1 MKKFIN
7 AFFVAAAIF
16 AVGCTQYDDSELRD
30 QMESIQS
37 QVDQLDVKLQQINA
51 NLDALQTIVNA
62 LDGKDFIT
70 SVQEVTHPETGV
82 AGYTIVFAESGAKTI
97 YNGKDSAAPSVGAAM
112 HPQAGVYCW
121 QIDGQW
127 LEVDGKPLPTSG
139 ATPQIKIEN
148 GVWKISYDGSE
159 WETVSVTGD
168 AQSTVVCHFKEV
180 NVDSENNC
188 VIFVLNDGQEFNL
201 PLGARFALVFS
212 EYKGI
217 KLDPGQTGEIAYTVV
232 GADADTEVYVIS
244 SGSWD
249 VEVCPENTGKGV
261 LKVTVSED
269 AEKGRILVGASNH
282 KGQSDLRLLEITTEI
297 VKVNSVE
304 PELLSSEGGNVTVK
318 VTTNIDYTI
327 NISADWLSYVETKAL
342 RTETVT
348 FYAESNPTSQI
359 RTAQVQLLDAAGNVA
374 QTFAVAQDK
383 NIGEFSLNWAY
394 SDASVTPSFGY
405 TEPAIDAAGNVYV
418 ISGNSLV
425 KIASSGAQ
433 AWTKALTMWGGNCP
447 DVTPS
452 LEADGSVVY
461 TAGGTDNV
469 VGVYALNTADGSEKW
484 TVGHDAFFCTDASKK
499 LSFWRAG
506 VAVGDDHLFVTCTRS
521 YSINA
526 FSKNDGSRT
535 TYASTKQD
543 GSGMDYSLTCSP
555 VLTKDGVVAAKS
567 GAGMVGAN
575 RSLMEQPSEDFKTV
589 AQNYYVPCGI
599 YTTFKQWS
607 FNDRAPIIAVN
618 YEGANYV
625 VSGGTESK
633 NHHFHVWY
641 QKSVRGL
648 ETTVPTLPSGNTNI
662 DYYYTLAGLR
672 QTSGTGGGGLV
683 AGARNEVIVSAEP
696 ADLTVVDPAQ
706 HPYVD
711 GGFVA
716 VWPAKKNAAD
726 AYAYKF
732 AHDKTIPGSCA
743 VDNNGFVHAVDI
755 EGTYFILKP
764 DYDNKTVTV
773 LKKTTI
779 KDLVKGCGV
788 AGLTDAES
796 VTVKSSVKI
805 GQDGK
810 LYVNANFKTGS
821 TTVGG
826 TVCFSF
832 EATTGICAESSWP
845 QAGADPM
852 NTNRQVGY
860 TENNNN

>member
-1 MKKFIN
+1 MKKIIN
-7 AFFVAAAIF
+7 AIFLAAIIIF
-16 AVGCTQYDDSELRD
+16 AGCNKYDDTQLRE
-30 QMESIQS
+30 QMDNIQS
-37 QVDQLDVKLQQINA
+37 QIDEMDVKLQQLNA

-70 SVQEVTHPETGV
+70 SVQEVRHPETGV
-82 AGYTIVFAESGAKTI
+82 TGYTIVFAQSGAKTI
-97 YNGKDSAAPSVGAAM
+97 YNGKDSSAPSVGAAM

-127 LEVDGKPLPTSG
+127 LEVDGKPLPTTG

-148 GVWKISYDGSE
+148 GVWKISYNGSD
-159 WETVSVTGD
+159 WETISVTGD
-168 AQSTVVCHFKEV
+168 AQSTVVCQFKDV
-180 NVDSENNC
+180 NVDNENNC
-188 VIFVLNDGQEFNL
+188 VTFVAHDDSVFTL
-201 PLGARFALVFS
+201 PLGARFALVFY

-217 KLDPGQTGEIAYTVV
+217 KLEPGQINEIPYTVV

-244 SGSWD
+244 SDSWT
-249 VEVCPENTGKGV
+249 VEVCPKTDGSGV
-261 LKVTVSED
+261 LKVTVPDD
-269 AEKGRILVGASNH
+269 AETGRILVGASNH

-304 PELLSSEGGNVTVK
+304 PALLSSEGGNVTVQ
-318 VTTNIDYTI
+318 VVTNINYTVK
-327 NISADWLSYVETKAL
+327 ISREWLSYVETKAL
-342 RTETVT
+342 RTETLT
-348 FYAESNPTSQI
+348 FYAESNPTSQV
-359 RTAQVQLLDAAGNVA
+359 RTAQVQLLDAEGNVV

-405 TEPAIDAAGNVYV
+405 TEPAIDASGNVYV

-425 KIASSGAQ
+425 KIASSGTHS
-433 AWTKALTMWGGNCP
+433 WTKALTMWGGNCP

-461 TAGGTDNV
+461 TAGGTDNT

-484 TVGHDAFFCTDASKK
+484 TLGYDAFFQQNISNK

-506 VAVGDDHLFVTCTRS
+506 VAVGDDHLFVSCTRGH
-521 YSINA
+521 SINA
-526 FSKNDGSRT
+526 FSKADGSRT
-535 TYASTKQD
+535 TYASTRAD
-543 GSGMDYSLTCSP
+543 GSKMDYSLTCSP

-575 RSLMEQPSEDFKTV
+575 KSLMEQPSEDFKT
-589 AQNYYVPCGI
+589 ASQDYYVPCGI
-599 YTTFKQWS
+599 YTTYKAWA

-618 YEGANYV
+618 YEGTNYV

-648 ETTVPTLPSGNTNI
+648 DTTVPSLPSGNTNI

-696 ADLTVVDPAQ
+696 ADLTVVNPEQ

-716 VWPAKKNAAD
+716 VWPAKKSVAD

-732 AHDKTIPGSCA
+732 AHNKTIPGSCA
-743 VDNNGFVHAVDI
+743 VDNNGYVHAVDI

-764 DYDNKTVTV
+764 DYENKTAVV
-773 LKKTTI
+773 LKTTTI

-788 AGLTDAES
+788 TGLTDAES

-832 EATTGICAESSWP
+832 EATTGMCAESSWP

-860 TENNNN
+860 AKN

>member
-1 MKKFIN
+1 MKKIIN
-7 AFFVAAAIF
+7 AIFLAVIIIF
-16 AVGCTQYDDSELRD
+16 AGCNKYDDTQLRE
-30 QMESIQS
+30 QMDNIQS
-37 QVDQLDVKLQQINA
+37 QIDEMDVKLQQLNA
-51 NLDALQTIVNA
+51 NLDAFQTIVNA

-70 SVQEVTHPETGV
+70 SVQEVRHPETGV
-82 AGYTIVFAESGAKTI
+82 TGYTIVFAQSGAKTI
-97 YNGKDSAAPSVGAAM
+97 YNGKDSSAPSVGAAM

-127 LEVDGKPLPTSG
+127 LEVDGKPLPTTG

-148 GVWKISYDGSE
+148 GVWKISYNGSD
-159 WETVSVTGD
+159 WETISVTGD
-168 AQSTVVCHFKEV
+168 AQSTVVCQFKDV
-180 NVDSENNC
+180 NVDNENNC
-188 VIFVLNDGQEFNL
+188 VTIVAHDDSVFTL

-217 KLDPGQTGEIAYTVV
+217 KLEPGQINEIPYTVV

-244 SGSWD
+244 SDSWT
-249 VEVCPENTGKGV
+249 VEVCPKTDGSGV
-261 LKVTVSED
+261 LKVTVPDD
-269 AEKGRILVGASNH
+269 AETGRILVGASNH

-304 PELLSSEGGNVTVK
+304 PELLPSEGGNVTVQ
-318 VTTNIDYTI
+318 VVTNINYTVK
-327 NISADWLSYVETKAL
+327 ISGEWLSYVETKAL
-342 RTETVT
+342 RTETLT
-348 FYAESNPTSQI
+348 FYAESNPTSQV
-359 RTAQVQLLDAAGNVA
+359 RTAQVQLLDAEGNVV
-374 QTFAVAQDK
+374 QTFAVAQEK

-405 TEPAIDAAGNVYV
+405 TEPAIDADGNVYV
-418 ISGNSLV
+418 ISNNSLV
-425 KIASSGAQ
+425 KIASSGTH
-433 AWTKALTMWGGNCP
+433 AWTKTLSKWGGSCP

-461 TAGGTDNV
+461 TAGGTDDN
-469 VGVYALNTADGSEKW
+469 VGVYALNAADGSEKW
-484 TVGHDAFFCTDASKK
+484 TLGYDAFFQQNISNK

-506 VAVGDDHLFVTCTRS
+506 VAVGDDHLFVSCTRGH
-521 YSINA
+521 SINA
-526 FSKNDGSRT
+526 FSKEDGSRT
-535 TYASTKQD
+535 TYASTRAD
-543 GSGMDYSLTCSP
+543 GSKMDYSLTCSP
-555 VLTKDGVVAAKS
+555 VLTTDGVVAAKS

-575 RSLMEQPSEDFKTV
+575 RSLMEQPSEDFKTTS
-589 AQNYYVPCGI
+589 QDYYVPCGI
-599 YTTFKQWS
+599 YTTYKAWA

-618 YEGANYV
+618 YEGTNYV

-641 QKSVRGL
+641 QKSVKGL

-696 ADLTVVDPAQ
+696 ADFTVADPAQ

-716 VWPAKKNAAD
+716 VWPAKKSATD
-726 AYAYKF
+726 AFAYKF
-732 AHDKTIPGSCA
+732 AHNKTIPGSCA
-743 VDNNGFVHAVDI
+743 VDNNGYVHAVDI

-764 DYDNKTVTV
+764 DYENKTAVV

-779 KDLVKGCGV
+779 KELVKGCGV
-788 AGLTDAES
+788 TGLTDAES

-832 EATTGICAESSWP
+832 EATTGMCAESSWP

-860 TENNNN
+860 AEN